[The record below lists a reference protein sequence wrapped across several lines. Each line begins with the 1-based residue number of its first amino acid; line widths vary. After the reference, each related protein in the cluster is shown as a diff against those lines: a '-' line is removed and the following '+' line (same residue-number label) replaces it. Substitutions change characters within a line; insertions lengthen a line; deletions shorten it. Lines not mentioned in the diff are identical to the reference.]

1 MMFFPLKNSQSR
13 PQTICTPK
21 VLNRQKFIPKNVFSL
36 MQNLGRLYSVLSPLQ
51 SAPFF
56 FDGLKITYL
65 EFSASSRAVLVQ
77 ITPVLGVL
85 VGVVVTLILI
95 AICIVIFVKIKN
107 KVRWFLA
114 LFRALLRDVNRA
126 FCCFLSSVA

>member
-1 MMFFPLKNSQSR
+1 MKNFSVRKVFYGNHRFVDTFCASTTSPTTLKVQSKKFEVKR
-13 PQTICTPK
+13 FHFTKLKKLTI
-21 VLNRQKFIPKNVFSL
+21 
-36 MQNLGRLYSVLSPLQ
+36 
-51 SAPFF
+51 
-56 FDGLKITYL
+56 L

-107 KVRWFLA
+107 KVRRFVPLKP
-114 LFRALLRDVNRA
+114 
-126 FCCFLSSVA
+126 FCIL